1 MVDCGYHAPIDEEP
15 QVPNSLPQVCHFLI
29 LLGALSLASTEALG
43 QPVMVNPADGTLTLV
58 TPSAAEQAKL
68 GRVDGL
74 DFDPFGNLMAVL
86 EISDATAGAVY
97 IDKLT
102 GAVTTLITGVSRL
115 DQIALDPSGDLW
127 VTREVGGPS
136 TSNRIYRLV
145 VGYDGSN
152 TPIPTGTS
160 LTTLVTSE
168 NVDHPEGLVVLE
180 SASAFGNAGDLYV
193 AEDGVSG
200 GVYRIE
206 PATGTATLLS
216 GDLNRPEGM
225 ALGTFSGQAPSA
237 LYVAVTLDH
246 VIKRIEAD
254 GTTTTFGDPA
264 AVSLTSP
271 DNVEFGPDGYMY
283 VTEDRIAPN
292 SRIIRVAPDGTHS
305 VYATGFDEAQGM
317 IFDDNGDMY
326 VAEQGLA
333 RIWRI
338 RPPSAVPGLPAF
350 AGNGRFL
357 LALLALIPGVFAL
370 RRRSAT

>member
-1 MVDCGYHAPIDEEP
+1 M
-15 QVPNSLPQVCHFLI
+15 PNSLPQVCHFLI